1 MAIVQF
7 LTQFFYRIRYW
18 LLWGSLIVTA
28 LVIYFTQFLPFNY
41 TVNSSLYAG
50 ITNSTN
56 LDGTELLNI
65 NSTFDNIIN
74 IAKSKSTLEKVSIRL
89 LATNLVHGDEWK
101 DNMYIQAKH
110 YRQLVQATP
119 KEVLALVDRSS
130 VDKTTENLTKYR
142 KESGQNYIYAIFSRP
157 TAYYS
162 YAALNT
168 IDVKRL
174 GTSDLIEINYTTTDP
189 GIAQNTVKILEDELM
204 KAYEILRFSATNNVI
219 AYFEEEV
226 RKAKAL
232 LTREEDDLTD
242 YSVKEQVIN
251 YNEQSKALAL
261 TKYAADDRIEASQRT
276 YESAVALRKMLE
288 EKMDI
293 RAKIIRTNTNL
304 LQELEKVSNLNQSIM
319 EHEIFTTEKSQQ
331 SSEKLLKEKENLKK
345 AEEKISHL
353 SDNLNEYS
361 FSKEGVGIKNMVDE
375 WLMACINEAKAK
387 AELQVLSNRQIDIIN
402 EYAHF
407 SPIGTQVKRKER
419 AIGIAED
426 TYRQQ
431 LKGLADAHLRL
442 QNIKMTTANLQ
453 IISDPNYPLTDNGRK
468 RAVIIIAAFF
478 GSLIFITAYFLLIE
492 LLDRTLRDP
501 IRSKRL
507 TGLPVIAAFNG
518 ISNLK
523 YRGFLKACNRLA
535 AAYSC
540 RQLNNYLQPGRPTI
554 INLLSMNAREG
565 KSFLAKYFIQ
575 YWESEGIR
583 VRLVEHNHDF
593 EIKDKIYVQA
603 QELSDFWQLNEA
615 EEIPDVI
622 LVEYPSVNV
631 ASLPIPVLK
640 KADFNLLIAN
650 ACRLWGKDDDN
661 RLKPLKDELADTPLF
676 LYLNN
681 ADREVVEAFTGELPP
696 KTPVHSFFSRLAQLG
711 LTSKPAAVK

>member
-1 MAIVQF
+1 MDIVQF

-56 LDGTELLNI
+56 LDGTELINI

-74 IAKSKSTLEKVSIRL
+74 IAKSKSTLEKVSVRL
-89 LATNLVHGDEWK
+89 LATNLVYGDEWK

-110 YRQLVQATP
+110 YRQLIQATP

-130 VDKTTENLTKYR
+130 VEKTTENLTKYR
-142 KESGQNYIYAIFSRP
+142 KESAQNYIYSIFSTP
-157 TAYYS
+157 TPYYS
-162 YAALNT
+162 YTVLST

-174 GTSDLIEINYTTTDP
+174 GTSDLIDITYTTTDP
-189 GIAQNTVKILEDELM
+189 GIAQNTIKILEDELM
-204 KAYEILRFSATNNVI
+204 KAYELLRFSATNNVI

-232 LTREEDDLTD
+232 LTKEEDDLTG
-242 YSVKEQVIN
+242 YSVREQVIN
-251 YNEQSKALAL
+251 YAEQSKALAL
-261 TKYAADDRIEASQRT
+261 TKYATDDRMELVKRT
-276 YESAVALRKMLE
+276 YESAIALRKMLE
-288 EKMDI
+288 DKMDV

-304 LQELEKVSNLNQSIM
+304 LQELEKVSTLNQSIM
-319 EHEIFTTEKSQQ
+319 EHEIFTTENSQQ
-331 SSEKLLKEKENLKK
+331 NSERLLKEKEGLKK

-353 SDNLNEYS
+353 SDNLNEYG
-361 FSKEGVGIKNMVDE
+361 FSKEGVGIQNMVDE
-375 WLMACINEAKAK
+375 WLLACVNEAKAK
-387 AELQVLSNRQIDIIN
+387 AELQVLLERQADIIN
-402 EYAHF
+402 EYGHF

-426 TYRQQ
+426 NYRNQIR
-431 LKGLADAHLRL
+431 GLAEANLRL

-453 IISDPNYPLTDNGRK
+453 IISDPEYPLTDNGRK
-468 RAVIIIAAFF
+468 RLVIIIAAFL
-478 GSLIFITAYFLLIE
+478 GSLVFITAYFLLIE

-523 YRGFLKACNRLA
+523 FRGFLKACNRLA
-535 AAYSC
+535 AAYCC
-540 RQLNNYLQPGRPTI
+540 RQLNNYLQPGRPTV
-554 INLLSMNAREG
+554 INLLSMNPHEG
-565 KSFLAKYFIQ
+565 KSFLSKYFIQ

-583 VRLVEHNHDF
+583 VRHVEYNHDF
-593 EIKDKIYVQA
+593 EVKNKIYVQA
-603 QELSDFWQLNEA
+603 QNLSDFWQLNEA
-615 EEIPDVI
+615 EETPDII
-622 LVEYPSVNV
+622 LVEYPAMSM
-631 ASLPIPVLK
+631 ATLPMPVLK

-650 ACRLWGKDDDN
+650 ACRLWGKDDDS
-661 RLKPLKDELADTPLF
+661 RLKPLKDELGDTPLF

-681 ADREVVEAFTGELPP
+681 ADREVVETFTGELPP